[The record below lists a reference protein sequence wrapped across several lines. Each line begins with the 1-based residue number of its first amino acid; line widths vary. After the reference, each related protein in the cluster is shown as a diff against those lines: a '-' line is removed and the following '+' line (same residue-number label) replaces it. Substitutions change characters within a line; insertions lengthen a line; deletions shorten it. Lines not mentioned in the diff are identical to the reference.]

1 MIGII
6 NYGLGNIN
14 AYYNIFKEH
23 DINLK
28 ILSNYKDIN
37 SNIDKLILP
46 GIGSFDNAINL
57 LKSQK
62 FFDEIINF
70 SLNEKNKILGVCV
83 GMQILSTTSQEGN
96 LQGLDIIKESFHK
109 LPSKILPHIGWNSV
123 NINKEIDILNN
134 INENTFFYFLHSY
147 ALLSK
152 NSDLKICETMYETK
166 FISVFQKKNIY
177 GIQFHP
183 EKSHSQG
190 SQILLNFYKS

>member
-14 AYYNIFKEH
+14 AYYNIYKEY

-57 LKSQK
+57 LKSQN

-96 LQGLDIIKESFHK
+96 LEGLDIIKETFHK

-123 NINKEIDILNN
+123 NINRDIDILNN

-152 NSDLKICETMYETK
+152 NSDLKICETIYETK

-190 SQILLNFYKS
+190 SQILLNFYRN

>member
-6 NYGLGNIN
+6 DYGLGNIN
-14 AYYNIFKEH
+14 AYYNIYKEH

-37 SNIDKLILP
+37 SNINKLILP

-57 LKSQK
+57 LKSQN

-70 SLNEKNKILGVCV
+70 SLNQKNKILGVCV

-96 LQGLDIIKESFHK
+96 LEGLDIIKESFHK

>member
-14 AYYNIFKEH
+14 AYYNIFKES

-28 ILSNYKDIN
+28 IISNYKDIN

-96 LQGLDIIKESFHK
+96 LKGLDIIKESFHK

-152 NSDLKICETMYETK
+152 NSDLKICETIYETK

>member
-123 NINKEIDILNN
+123 NINREIDILNN

>member
-14 AYYNIFKEH
+14 AYYNIYKEY

-70 SLNEKNKILGVCV
+70 SLNERNKILGVCV

-147 ALLSK
+147 ALLNK

>member
-14 AYYNIFKEH
+14 AYYNIFKEN

-28 ILSNYKDIN
+28 IISNYKDIN

-96 LQGLDIIKESFHK
+96 LKGLDIIKESFHK

-152 NSDLKICETMYETK
+152 NSDLKICETIYETK

>member
-1 MIGII
+1 
-6 NYGLGNIN
+6 
-14 AYYNIFKEH
+14 
-23 DINLK
+23 
-28 ILSNYKDIN
+28 
-37 SNIDKLILP
+37 
-46 GIGSFDNAINL
+46 
-57 LKSQK
+57 
-62 FFDEIINF
+62 
-70 SLNEKNKILGVCV
+70 
-83 GMQILSTTSQEGN
+83 MQILSTTSQEGN
-96 LQGLDIIKESFHK
+96 LKGLDIIKESFHK

-152 NSDLKICETMYETK
+152 NSDLKICETIYETK

>member
-14 AYYNIFKEH
+14 AYYNIFKEN

-28 ILSNYKDIN
+28 IISNYKDIN

-96 LQGLDIIKESFHK
+96 LKGLDIIKESFHK

-147 ALLSK
+147 ALLNK
-152 NSDLKICETMYETK
+152 NSDLKICETIYETK

>member
-14 AYYNIFKEH
+14 AYYNIYKEH

-57 LKSQK
+57 LKSQN

-70 SLNEKNKILGVCV
+70 SLKENNKILGVCV

>member
-14 AYYNIFKEH
+14 AYYNIYKEY

-147 ALLSK
+147 ALLNK

>member
-14 AYYNIFKEH
+14 AYYNIFKEN

-28 ILSNYKDIN
+28 IISNYKDIN

-152 NSDLKICETMYETK
+152 NSDLKICETIYETK

>member
-6 NYGLGNIN
+6 DYGLGNIN
-14 AYYNIFKEH
+14 AYYNIYKEH

-37 SNIDKLILP
+37 SNINKLILP

-57 LKSQK
+57 LKSQN

-70 SLNEKNKILGVCV
+70 SLNQKNKILGVCV

-96 LQGLDIIKESFHK
+96 LEGLDIIKETFHK

-123 NINKEIDILNN
+123 NINRDIDILNN

-190 SQILLNFYKS
+190 SQILLNFYRN